1 MFENYKLEILF
12 QDDSIVVINKPSGL
26 LVHKSM
32 LDPHEI
38 YFAVDML
45 ENQIGQKVYSV
56 HRIDRATSGVLLFAK
71 NSECARILSEQ
82 FANNTTQKTYLCVVR
97 GYMPSSG
104 IIDYP
109 LSRKLDKIA
118 DKDSSKD
125 KDAQEA
131 ITHFRTVATSQIPY
145 AVGKYPQSRYSLVE
159 ASPRTGRKHQIRRHL
174 KHLSHHLIGDTK
186 YGRGE
191 HNKLFR
197 EVFNSH
203 RMLLHAFS
211 LELLHPNTKE
221 QIIFKA
227 PIDDTFTSVFNT
239 LGWEDFIS

>member
-1 MFENYKLEILF
+1 FGQLPLDEFGIG
-12 QDDSIVVINKPSGL
+12 VGL
-26 LVHKSM
+26 VNFVQRH
-32 LDPHEI
+32 H
-38 YFAVDML
+38 
-45 ENQIGQKVYSV
+45 
-56 HRIDRATSGVLLFAK
+56 HRHVGRPDA
-71 NSECARILSEQ
+71 
-82 FANNTTQKTYLCVVR
+82 
-97 GYMPSSG
+97 
-104 IIDYP
+104 

-131 ITHFRTVATSQIPY
+131 ITHFRTLATSQIPY

-159 ASPRTGRKHQIRRHL
+159 ASPKTGRKHQIRRHL

-203 RMLLHAFS
+203 RMLLHAFR
-211 LELLHPNTKE
+211 LRILHPMTNE
-221 QIIFKA
+221 EVNIEA
-227 PIDDTFTSVFNT
+227 PLDDTFTSVFGA

>member
-1 MFENYKLEILF
+1 MFENYNLEILF
-12 QDDSIVVINKPSGL
+12 QDDAIVVINKPTGL

-56 HRIDRATSGVLLFAK
+56 HRIDRATSRVLLFAK

-82 FANNTTQKTYLCVVR
+82 FANNQTQKTYLTVVR
-97 GYMPSSG
+97 GYIPTSG

-131 ITHFRTVATSQIPY
+131 ITHFRTLATAQIPY
-145 AVGKYPQSRYSLVE
+145 AVGKYEQSRYSLVE
-159 ASPRTGRKHQIRRHL
+159 ASPKTGRKHQIRRHM

-197 EVFNSH
+197 EVFNCN
-203 RMLLHAFS
+203 RMLLHALS
-211 LELLHPNTKE
+211 LKVVHPVTNEEMT
-221 QIIFKA
+221 FKA
-227 PIDDTFTSVFNT
+227 SLDDTFKSVFDA
-239 LGWEDFIS
+239 LGWEDFIV